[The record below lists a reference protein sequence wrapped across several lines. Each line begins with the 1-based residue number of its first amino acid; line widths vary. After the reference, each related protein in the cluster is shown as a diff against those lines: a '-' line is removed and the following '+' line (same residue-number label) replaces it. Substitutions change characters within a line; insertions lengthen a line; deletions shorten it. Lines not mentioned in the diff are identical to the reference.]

1 MPVRFFLMLLPLLLL
16 LSGCM
21 SVGLEALFKS
31 ELEEVVVENAGI
43 LTRNKIAVLD
53 LSGVISSE
61 MAGAFSRYKCTPEAI
76 RSMLDMMRE
85 DAQIRGVLLKID
97 SPGGEV
103 TATDMIF
110 RELRSYQR
118 ETGVPVYASM
128 MGLSCSGGYYLSC
141 VADRIYAHPTT
152 ITGSIGVI
160 ARFPK
165 LRGLADK
172 VGYDEEI
179 VKSGNMKA
187 MGHPLLTMSAEE
199 RAVFQGTID
208 DMYGRFITI
217 VRDGRPQLETLEAV
231 RPIAD
236 GRIYTAKQALA
247 NGLVDEIGYL
257 SDALNDLKAAAGV
270 SKAHV
275 VTYSYGASDDA
286 NLYTRAMRAP
296 VELNLGAIQL
306 KGLEMAR
313 PGFHYLWMPGE

>member
-1 MPVRFFLMLLPLLLL
+1 MSRVACLLLPLLALFT
-16 LSGCM
+16 SGCLSM
-21 SVGLEALFKS
+21 GLASLFES
-31 ELEEVVVENAGI
+31 ELEEVIVEDGGL

-61 MAGAFSRYKCTPEAI
+61 MGGMFSRYKCTPETV

-85 DAQIRGVLLKID
+85 DGHIRGVLLRID

-110 RELRSYQR
+110 REIRNYQQ

-165 LRGLADK
+165 MRGLADK

-179 VKSGNMKA
+179 VKSGDMKA
-187 MGHPLLTMSAEE
+187 MGHPLLAMSEEE

-208 DMYGRFITI
+208 NMYRRFITI
-217 VRDGRPQLETLEAV
+217 VRDGRPKLTTLDAV

-236 GRIYTAKQALA
+236 GRIYTAEQALE
-247 NGLVDEIGYL
+247 NGLIDEIAYL
-257 SDALNDLKAAAGV
+257 SEAIDGLKAAVGIR
-270 SKAHV
+270 KAHV
-275 VTYSYGASDDA
+275 VTYSYGGGDDA
-286 NLYTRAMRAP
+286 NIYTRAMRAP
-296 VELNLGAIQL
+296 VELNMGALQL
-306 KGLEMAR
+306 KGVELAK
-313 PGFHYLWMPGE
+313 PGFHYLWLPGE

>member
-1 MPVRFFLMLLPLLLL
+1 MSARYSLFLFPLLVLM
-16 LSGCM
+16 SGCM
-21 SVGLEALFKS
+21 SVGIESLFTS
-31 ELEEVVVENAGI
+31 ELEEVVVENAGM
-43 LTRNKIAVLD
+43 LTRDKVAVLD
-53 LSGVISSE
+53 LSGIISSE

-76 RSMLDMMRE
+76 RSMLDLMRE
-85 DAQIRGVLLKID
+85 DTHIRAVLLKID

-110 RELRSYQR
+110 REIRSYQE
-118 ETGVPVYASM
+118 ETSVPVYASM

-160 ARFPK
+160 ARFPNF
-165 LRGLADK
+165 RGLADK

-179 VKSGNMKA
+179 VKSGSMKA
-187 MGHPLLTMSAEE
+187 MGHPLLTMGAEE

-208 DMYGRFITI
+208 DMYRRFITI
-217 VRDGRPQLETLEAV
+217 VRDARPRLETLDAV

-236 GRIYTAKQALA
+236 GRIYTADQAVA

-257 SDALNDLKAAAGV
+257 ADALDGLKKAAGV

-275 VTYSYGASDDA
+275 VTYSYGGHDSA
-286 NLYTRAMRAP
+286 NLYTRAMRTP
-296 VELNLGAIQL
+296 VELNLGVLQL

-313 PGFHYLWMPGE
+313 PGFQYLWMPGE